1 MVVIRLSRGG
11 TRNRPHYS
19 VVVADRRMPRD
30 GRFIEKVGTYDP
42 LLEKGSIDLKLD
54 RIEHWRKT
62 GAQPSETV
70 SHLIKRFVAIQPKN
84 PA

>member
-11 TRNRPHYS
+11 TRNRPFYS

-30 GRFIEKVGTYDP
+30 GRFIEKVGTYNP
-42 LLEKGSIDLKLD
+42 RAEKAPIDLKLD
-54 RIEHWRKT
+54 RIEHWQKT

-70 SHLIKRFVAIQPKN
+70 SQLIKRFQAIQPKL

>member
-1 MVVIRLSRGG
+1 MVVIRLSRSGG
-11 TRNRPHYS
+11 RNRPFYS

-42 LLEKGSIDLKLD
+42 NTDKAPIVLKLD
-54 RIEHWRKT
+54 RIEHWQKT
-62 GAQPSETV
+62 GAQASETV
-70 SHLIKRFVAIQPKN
+70 AALIKRFAAIQPKA